1 MVMRARDLA
10 RPYPVLSP
18 DADAAEAAHLLARE
32 EIEAVFVAGDGG
44 LAGVVHDAGL
54 LRWLLPRYLDDDRI
68 LAGVLGEGAADELC
82 RGLEGHRVAD
92 LLAEGSIPRIDG
104 DANLVE
110 VAEVL
115 ARTQASVVAVM
126 QGRRL
131 LGGITTSALIRRL
144 LERP

>member
-1 MVMRARDLA
+1 MVMRARARA

-18 DADAAEAAHLLARE
+18 DADAAEAARLLARE

-44 LAGVVHDAGL
+44 LVGVVHDAGL
-54 LRWLLPRYLDDDRI
+54 LRWLLPRYLYDDWI
-68 LAGVLGEGAADELC
+68 LAGVLGEGAADELW
-82 RGLEGHRVAD
+82 RRLEGHRVAD
-92 LLAEGSIPRIDG
+92 LLAEGGIPRIEG

-115 ARTQASVVAVM
+115 ARTQVSVVAVM